1 MRLLAFVGF
10 AIICCPIMSLTRL
23 TERKSNN
30 HIESRTSSTGN
41 RRQAEK
47 MKKERIPQVDLCQN
61 KGCGACCKG
70 CSTSDGEILSYCQPD
85 GSCKS
90 TAHDCQGPEDLCQ
103 NKGCGEECAVS
114 DGALEVVRFCQPD
127 GSCES
132 NASPD
137 CQDQEGT
144 QASSRQALS
153 NIKSTNKEDTPE
165 TGSADV
171 PCIQDGI
178 DGICHRGDNPD
189 GGSCCDG
196 LECVDY
202 EPTELNNK
210 CMKCGEKG
218 DKCNSENHRFPRCCA
233 GLKCHEK
240 SMACIRG
247 TVGH

>member
-1 MRLLAFVGF
+1 MRLTKITFVLTAFGVVLVYLAEGKPKAQSLQVKAHVG
-10 AIICCPIMSLTRL
+10 ISIDSD
-23 TERKSNN
+23 KS
-30 HIESRTSSTGN
+30 EG
-41 RRQAEK
+41 RQA
-47 MKKERIPQVDLCQN
+47 P
-61 KGCGACCKG
+61 
-70 CSTSDGEILSYCQPD
+70 
-85 GSCKS
+85 
-90 TAHDCQGPEDLCQ
+90 
-103 NKGCGEECAVS
+103 
-114 DGALEVVRFCQPD
+114 
-127 GSCES
+127 
-132 NASPD
+132 
-137 CQDQEGT
+137 
-144 QASSRQALS
+144 SRQALS
-153 NIKSTNKEDTPE
+153 NIKSTIKEDTPE

>member
-1 MRLLAFVGF
+1 MRLTKITFVLTAFGVVLVYLAEGKPKAQSLQVKAHVG
-10 AIICCPIMSLTRL
+10 ISIDSD
-23 TERKSNN
+23 KS
-30 HIESRTSSTGN
+30 EGTQASS
-41 RRQAEK
+41 RQALSNIK
-47 MKKERIPQVDLCQN
+47 STNKEDTPVDLCQN

-103 NKGCGEECAVS
+103 NKGCGEECAVN

-132 NASPD
+132 NASPI
-137 CQDQEGT
+137 CQGQ
-144 QASSRQALS
+144 
-153 NIKSTNKEDTPE
+153 E

-171 PCIQDGI
+171 PCIQGGI